1 MEQQHQAKAVA
12 AAAAVGTPASSVSVA
27 DVMAYAAGQQL
38 NVYSK
43 G

>member
-12 AAAAVGTPASSVSVA
+12 AAVETPASSNVSVA
-27 DVMAYAAGQQL
+27 DGMANAAGQQL
-38 NVYSK
+38 NGYSK